1 MKVITS
7 DVKAKIFAQYIG
19 QIFIH
24 RFLTPAVVEP
34 SDLLQVTY
42 TTCSK
47 IQEDHCLFSGIQV
60 VLKSLQNISDE
71 DAIEVA
77 KYLNWGRDIIKRR
90 LSGDIRE
97 DQNIDDL
104 RQTYIRVGKESVM
117 IFLGKLVPSVI
128 TSPLECANCFNF
140 LQSKGY
146 ALPYMDYSVE
156 DLVELGIYKLK

>member
-71 DAIEVA
+71 DAIEMARKFGGVDGEIILNRPSDLQNNDIHFSVQVYTEDPKFTSYTTP
-77 KYLNWGRDIIKRR
+77 KYWMDGYGVKPY
-90 LSGDIRE
+90 
-97 DQNIDDL
+97 QW
-104 RQTYIRVGKESVM
+104 
-117 IFLGKLVPSVI
+117 LV
-128 TSPLECANCFNF
+128 
-140 LQSKGY
+140 SKGY

-156 DLVELGIYKLK
+156 ELVELGVYKLK